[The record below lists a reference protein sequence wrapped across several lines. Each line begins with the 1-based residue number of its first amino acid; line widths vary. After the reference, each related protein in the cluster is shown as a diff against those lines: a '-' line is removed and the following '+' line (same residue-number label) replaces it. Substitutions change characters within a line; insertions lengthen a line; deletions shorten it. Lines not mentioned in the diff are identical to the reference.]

1 MGILARLF
9 GGVPKTERGGI
20 RLEERDPWEVAPT
33 RDVER
38 FLQALPLLAPEGA
51 IAYFEGTGESHV
63 AKYLREVSVSPAVH
77 VAVGTIWPRPDCYHV
92 PLTITSMEAL
102 AVFLTKRPAG
112 YFCSHCNVYRDNS
125 VLLQWHTRSPMIRCT
140 SLKRFQP
147 TGSPPS
153 RGRWVRRMVRR
164 RLANTPLQPT
174 SGAGTLG

>member
-77 VAVGTIWPRPDCYHV
+77 VAVGTIWPRLDCYHV

-125 VLLQWHTRSPMIRCT
+125 VLLQWHDAFTDDPLYISKAIPADRVATFARA
-140 SLKRFQP
+140 L
-147 TGSPPS
+147 GSS
-153 RGRWVRRMVRR
+153 YGS
-164 RLANTPLQPT
+164 TK
-174 SGAGTLG
+174 AG